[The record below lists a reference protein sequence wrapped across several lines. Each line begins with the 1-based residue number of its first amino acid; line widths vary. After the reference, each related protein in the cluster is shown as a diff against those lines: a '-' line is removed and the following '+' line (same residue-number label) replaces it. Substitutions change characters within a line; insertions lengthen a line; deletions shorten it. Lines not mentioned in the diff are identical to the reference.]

1 MCFGIFPFIVVVSKE
16 EVNWSALPFVE
27 TDVDVDLVSVCITV
41 DTNVNVDVE
50 KDVDIAVVVENFLVV
65 ENNVDWSVS
74 AVIVEYIV
82 DKNVV
87 VNDVDSLEVTIV
99 DAIFEKIIGVCV
111 TVTSLVSVV
120 NMGDA
125 LDINVDDDVYGLEE
139 ILIEAVFI
147 ISVDVA
153 SMVEKTVC
161 VEVFILTDICVVMV
175 LVVVDI
181 LVVLVLVLVVFLLQI
196 FPIRKHFLI

>member
-87 VNDVDSLEVTIV
+87 VNDVDSL
-99 DAIFEKIIGVCV
+99 
-111 TVTSLVSVV
+111 
-120 NMGDA
+120 
-125 LDINVDDDVYGLEE
+125 
-139 ILIEAVFI
+139 
-147 ISVDVA
+147 
-153 SMVEKTVC
+153 
-161 VEVFILTDICVVMV
+161 
-175 LVVVDI
+175 
-181 LVVLVLVLVVFLLQI
+181 
-196 FPIRKHFLI
+196 